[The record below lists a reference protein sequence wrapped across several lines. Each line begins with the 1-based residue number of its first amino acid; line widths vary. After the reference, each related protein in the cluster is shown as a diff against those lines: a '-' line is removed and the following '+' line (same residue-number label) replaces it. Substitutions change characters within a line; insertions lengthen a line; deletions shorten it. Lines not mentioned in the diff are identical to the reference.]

1 MVDHTNT
8 ENDTNTT
15 LLTQFQKLEQNMAL
29 QSSKSNHCKFWW
41 IYVLVMCGWFVFCF
55 VMVVSLKEDIR
66 RLQYSVALL
75 ENMILQSHAE
85 HKVSFYNLLIR
96 KSM

>member
-8 ENDTNTT
+8 QNDINTT
-15 LLTQFQKLEQNMAL
+15 LLNQFLKPEQNME

-41 IYVLVMCGWFVFCF
+41 IYAIVLCGWFVFGF
-55 VMVVSLKEDIR
+55 IMVLSLKEDIR

-75 ENMILQSHAE
+75 EDMILQSHAE
-85 HKVSFYNLLIR
+85 HKVSFYT
-96 KSM
+96 S